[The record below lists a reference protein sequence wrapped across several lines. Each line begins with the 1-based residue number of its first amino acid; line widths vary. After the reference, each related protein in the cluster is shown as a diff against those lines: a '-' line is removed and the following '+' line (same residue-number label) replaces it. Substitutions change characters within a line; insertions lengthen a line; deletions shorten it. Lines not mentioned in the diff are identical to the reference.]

1 MLFCLSAQDQRITDQ
16 FVSLKE
22 TNMMNFTFERT
33 IRDKIHVNPYGLHQ
47 VTFSK
52 GDCLEFSA
60 LALPQPIASLMTQ
73 KL

>member
-1 MLFCLSAQDQRITDQ
+1 
-16 FVSLKE
+16 
-22 TNMMNFTFERT
+22 MNFTFERT

-52 GDCLEFSA
+52 GCDCLEFSA